1 MDANFST
8 MTMPKT
14 MPVQNLLRYMSFK
27 GSKLTQMK
35 IFYPG
40 VFKVAEVA
48 EVKQPRNSKR
58 RKFSNE
64 NL

>member
-27 GSKLTQMK
+27 SASEQPSCQEASQ
-35 IFYPG
+35 YH
-40 VFKVAEVA
+40 KVVS
-48 EVKQPRNSKR
+48 VIDPDRNSPNT
-58 RKFSNE
+58 F
-64 NL
+64 

>member
-27 GSKLTQMK
+27 RSQ
-35 IFYPG
+35 
-40 VFKVAEVA
+40 VAPYKNYA
-48 EVKQPRNSKR
+48 HQITSQGGD
-58 RKFSNE
+58 
-64 NL
+64 